1 MFPADSL
8 PEEGCSNKISATD
21 SQPGSPLSRMAKVS
35 SGLLK
40 LTLTTTILTVCA
52 LGQSSIVISQI
63 YGGGGNSGATL
74 RNDYV
79 ELFNRGRTAVFMNG
93 WTVQHTSAAGSTWD
107 RVPLSGTI
115 QPGQYF
121 LLQLAQ
127 GNAGTA
133 ALPTPDA
140 TSGVNISATSA
151 KIVLVN
157 NSVALTGSVP
167 TGSQIL
173 DFVGYGTA
181 NTTEGRSAPELT
193 NTTALFRRSGGCTD
207 TGDNRADFI
216 TGPPAPRN
224 SRTQPSPCFVDASPL
239 ISAAGVANAASF
251 ESGFIAPGQVVTIFG
266 SAMGGDE
273 LATLE
278 LTADRQSITKS
289 LSGTRVLFDGVP
301 APMIYALSGQVSAI
315 VPFGIAS
322 RRSVELQVEYSG
334 RLSNKVPLEVQPTA
348 PGIFTMDSSGTGA
361 GAILN
366 QDYRPNGLDNPAA
379 KGSVIILFATG
390 GGVTS
395 PESTDGRIAV
405 GIASQTQPI
414 RLRIDGVEAEILY
427 AGSAPGLVSGVMQI
441 NAKVPQNVGTGWQ
454 SIEVIAGARTS
465 RSGVRVA
472 VAAE

>member
-1 MFPADSL
+1 
-8 PEEGCSNKISATD
+8 
-21 SQPGSPLSRMAKVS
+21 
-35 SGLLK
+35 
-40 LTLTTTILTVCA
+40 
-52 LGQSSIVISQI
+52 
-63 YGGGGNSGATL
+63 
-74 RNDYV
+74 
-79 ELFNRGRTAVFMNG
+79 
-93 WTVQHTSAAGSTWD
+93 
-107 RVPLSGTI
+107 
-115 QPGQYF
+115 
-121 LLQLAQ
+121 
-127 GNAGTA
+127 
-133 ALPTPDA
+133 
-140 TSGVNISATSA
+140 
-151 KIVLVN
+151 
-157 NSVALTGSVP
+157 
-167 TGSQIL
+167 
-173 DFVGYGTA
+173 
-181 NTTEGRSAPELT
+181 
-193 NTTALFRRSGGCTD
+193 
-207 TGDNRADFI
+207 
-216 TGPPAPRN
+216 
-224 SRTQPSPCFVDASPL
+224 
-239 ISAAGVANAASF
+239 
-251 ESGFIAPGQVVTIFG
+251 
-266 SAMGGDE
+266 MGGDE